1 MTRRR
6 TLAFR
11 VALVTTVVA
20 VVTVV
25 VAGLVSFS
33 LVRSAALGQ
42 ARRSLG
48 ALATTVAVQRAQT
61 GEVLR
66 LHRQVRL
73 LSAEKIRIAMI
84 TPAGAVVGD
93 PLARDILTSGDVQGV
108 LAGHDLS
115 VTRRESGST
124 VLVEARPTGSSG
136 VVLVQRQ
143 NDAAGLAAP
152 VLRRTLLALLI
163 GLVVAVIAGLLLARR
178 LARPLQKAAG
188 AAHDLAAGARDVRL
202 VPEGPAEVAEV
213 AESLNSLAA
222 ALERSEG
229 RQREF
234 LLSVSHELRT
244 PLTAISGFA
253 ESLADGVTTGPD
265 TAPVGATMLAEARR
279 LERLVSDLL
288 DLARLGADNFR
299 IDLAPVELT
308 ALVRHAGAVWQAR
321 CRAERV
327 RFRLEVPDHEVVT
340 VTDPT
345 RVRQII
351 DGLAENAL
359 RVTPPDAPIVLGLA
373 VRGGA
378 AYLALRDGGPGLTE
392 DDLAV
397 AFERSVLYDR
407 YRGIR
412 RVGTGVGLALVHGLA
427 TRLGGSAQ
435 AGRAPEGGASF
446 VVRLPLRPAPAVEIG
461 EFTVPQ
467 PPVPLDRAATA
478 RRSSDRGGEA
488 GSIGGP
494 G

>member
-1 MTRRR
+1 MTRR

-42 ARRSLG
+42 ARRSLA
-48 ALATTVAVQRAQT
+48 ALATTVAVQRAEK

-73 LSAEKIRIAMI
+73 LTAEKIRLAAI
-84 TPAGAVVGD
+84 TRSGVVVGD
-93 PLARDILTSGDVQGV
+93 PLAKQILTAQDRNTV
-108 LAGHDLS
+108 LAGRDLS
-115 VTRRESGST
+115 VTRRVSGST
-124 VLVEARPTGSSG
+124 VLVEARPTGPGG

-213 AESLNSLAA
+213 ADSLNSLAA
-222 ALERSEG
+222 ALQRSEG

-265 TAPVGATMLAEARR
+265 VAPVGATMLGESRR

-288 DLARLGADNFR
+288 DLARLGAEDFR
-299 IDLAPVELT
+299 IDLAPVDLTEL
-308 ALVRHAGAVWQAR
+308 ARHAGAVWRAR
-321 CRAERV
+321 CGSEGV
-327 RFRLEVPDHEVVT
+327 RFALEVPDHQVVT
-340 VTDPT
+340 MTDPT
-345 RVRQII
+345 RVRQVI

-359 RVTPPDAPIVLGLA
+359 RVTPPGAPIVLALA
-373 VRGGA
+373 VDRGA
-378 AYLALRDGGPGLTE
+378 AVLAVRDGGPGLTE
-392 DDLAV
+392 QDLPV
-397 AFERSVLYDR
+397 AFDRSVLYDR
-407 YRGIR
+407 YRGVR

-427 TRLGGSAQ
+427 TRLGGTAQ
-435 AGRAPEGGASF
+435 AGRAPEGGAGF
-446 VVRLPLRPAPAVEIG
+446 VVRLPLRPVEPAGDLEI
-461 EFTVPQ
+461 TSPL
-467 PPVPLDRAATA
+467 PPIGAGGMTAA
-478 RRSSDRGGEA
+478 RRSRDRGVQDGWL
-488 GSIGGP
+488 GRP